1 MGFDLLAY
9 IPTKTHNGV
18 VLLDRSLLLDCTGKW
33 AYYSSETYVTFV
45 IKKTNCLVGQF
56 ICSSFKET

>member
-1 MGFDLLAY
+1 MSLMGFDLLAY

-45 IKKTNCLVGQF
+45 IKKQIVW
-56 ICSSFKET
+56 